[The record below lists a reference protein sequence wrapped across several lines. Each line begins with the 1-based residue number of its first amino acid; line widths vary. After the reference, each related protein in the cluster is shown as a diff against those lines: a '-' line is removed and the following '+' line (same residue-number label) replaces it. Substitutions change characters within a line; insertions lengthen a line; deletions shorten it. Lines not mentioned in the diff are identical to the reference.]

1 MLHRRYRMKRT
12 AMFVFVTAAMLLAGA
27 WAGGLPQ
34 QGTVRVVDDQG
45 VLVGAGSVHDGTI
58 EITLADAASG
68 FVSLLVSEPN
78 GKTTRVQALVPVD
91 GSLHVV
97 ASDGVLP
104 ARAFAARNA
113 MALEIH
119 AHANVEASNAPAGSG
134 QNEPFESGENGSVRD

>member
-1 MLHRRYRMKRT
+1 MKRT

-45 VLVGAGSVHDGTI
+45 VLVGTGSVHDGTI
-58 EITLADAASG
+58 EIELSDAASG
-68 FVSLLVSEPN
+68 FVSLLVSDAD
-78 GKTTRVQALVPVD
+78 GKTSWVQALIPVD

-97 ASDGVLP
+97 SGDGVLP

-113 MALEIH
+113 RAFELH
-119 AHANVEASNAPAGSG
+119 AHANVEASNAAASSG
-134 QNEPFESGENGSVRD
+134 RGEPLEAGENGGVRD